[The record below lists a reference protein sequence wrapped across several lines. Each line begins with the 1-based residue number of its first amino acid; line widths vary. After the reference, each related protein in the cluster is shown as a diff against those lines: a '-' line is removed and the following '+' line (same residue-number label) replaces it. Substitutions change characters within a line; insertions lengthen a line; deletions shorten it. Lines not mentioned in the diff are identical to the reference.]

1 LENINIP
8 GTDNSPEVVFDFAAN
23 SYDLRGMSYMED
35 ASRFYEPILSTLRAY
50 VETLDGSKIRFGFSL
65 SYFNSTSSRIV
76 MSLFNMLED
85 AAERGNSVTI
95 EWYHEDDEDIVEQG
109 EEFGEDLQHAKFKI
123 INIINT

>member
-1 LENINIP
+1 MENINIP